1 MSQEEM
7 KIALVSDAR
16 NLLDSEMHEIKG
28 GYDCE
33 TGCRQSCS
41 TSCSNSRSK

>member
-7 KIALVSDAR
+7 KIALVSDAQ

-28 GYDCE
+28 GYECE
-33 TGCRQSCS
+33 TGCKVSCSVSCS
-41 TSCSNSRSK
+41 TSKSR

>member
-1 MSQEEM
+1 MSQQEK
-7 KIALVSDAR
+7 KIALAMDAQ
-16 NLLDSEMHEIKG
+16 NLLDTEMHEIKG

-33 TGCRQSCS
+33 TGFRQSCS